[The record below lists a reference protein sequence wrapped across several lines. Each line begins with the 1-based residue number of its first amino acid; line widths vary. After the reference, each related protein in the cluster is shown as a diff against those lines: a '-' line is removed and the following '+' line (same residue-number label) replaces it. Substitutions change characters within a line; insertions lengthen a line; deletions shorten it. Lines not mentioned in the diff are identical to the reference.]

1 MVKIILLQSIT
12 EQKKKISQC
21 KIFQLTE
28 TGAVGLP
35 GPPARTVEEHR
46 TGSGSVMT
54 LSQSMMG
61 SSVLENGLKFESAVG
76 ADSVTGRTLKVDP
89 LRVNKTIF

>member
-1 MVKIILLQSIT
+1 M
-12 EQKKKISQC
+12 
-21 KIFQLTE
+21 TE
-28 TGAVGLP
+28 TGAAGRP

-54 LSQSMMG
+54 LNLSIMG
-61 SSVLENGLKFESAVG
+61 SSVLENGLKFESVAG
-76 ADSVTGRTLKVDP
+76 ANSVRGHP

>member
-1 MVKIILLQSIT
+1 M
-12 EQKKKISQC
+12 

-54 LSQSMMG
+54 LNQSMMG
-61 SSVLENGLKFESAVG
+61 SSVLENGLKFEIVAGANSAR
-76 ADSVTGRTLKVDP
+76 GRTLKVDP
-89 LRVNKTIF
+89 LKVNKTIF